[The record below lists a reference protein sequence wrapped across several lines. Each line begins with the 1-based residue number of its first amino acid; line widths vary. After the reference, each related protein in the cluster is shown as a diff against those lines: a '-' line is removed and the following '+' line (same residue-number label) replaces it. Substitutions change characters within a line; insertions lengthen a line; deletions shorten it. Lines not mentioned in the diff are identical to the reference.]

1 MNGRRAGVRDWRRPV
16 LAGAVSVITV
26 GVLAVC
32 QVAVSQLA
40 AAGEIRVNQVGYAKT
55 DVKRAVLMSEVAD
68 LSADTRFTVEDAD
81 GKTVLKGTVGKP
93 GPGWNDGFRGTYILD
108 FSKLSAPGVYRVRVA
123 GKDPS
128 VSPRITIGDSTALY
142 GPLVDNAIAF
152 YRAQRDGPDVDPA
165 ILDRKPSH
173 LADARAKAFAPPRY
187 KGYRLVE
194 KLDPVGGS
202 RDVAGGWFDAGDYLK
217 FVATASFVDTALYL
231 AARDRGPW
239 PRLLDEATFGSD
251 WLLKMWDDDTRT
263 LFYQVGIG
271 DGGVGIIG
279 DHELWRLPQADDALK
294 VKPGDAAYYVKFRP
308 ALRAG
313 APGSPISPNLAGRL
327 ASSFALCASLGRKAD
342 RARCAAAAEHVY
354 ALADRKPK
362 ALLAASPHDYY
373 PEDNFA
379 DDLELGAVELH
390 FLAKA
395 GGTEKS
401 AAFYLREAAHWARV
415 HLDGGSSGWQTLDM
429 FDVGPL
435 AHLELIRTLEEAG
448 DPGGLEVTRAELA
461 KDVENQLKRAESQ
474 ADRDPF
480 RSGWAYAPKGWDH
493 VQHLVGLTVTAMLF
507 DEQTGKNRFAAL
519 ARDQRDWLLG
529 RNAWGT
535 SFVVGAGTTFPRCL
549 HHQIANL
556 AGNLAGKPPLLLGA
570 VVAGPGDAAEVEV
583 SDPSDEQR
591 RCPTDGKNRF
601 RTFDGAKVRY
611 VDDTTSW
618 ATSEPAIDYV
628 ALTVILFAAFAD

>member
-1 MNGRRAGVRDWRRPV
+1 VNGRRARLRGVRIPALTGAIV
-16 LAGAVSVITV
+16 ASLACQIAV
-26 GVLAVC
+26 
-32 QVAVSQLA
+32 
-40 AAGEIRVNQVGYAKT
+40 AGEIRVNQVGYRSDDAKIAT
-55 DVKRAVLMSEVAD
+55 LMSRKAA
-68 LSADTRFTVEDAD
+68 LPADTRFTVEDAD
-81 GKTVLKGTVGKP
+81 GKTVLKARIGKA
-93 GPGWNDGFRGTYILD
+93 GAGWNETFVATYQLD
-108 FSKLSAPGVYRVRVA
+108 FSDLEKPGTYRLRIA
-123 GKDPS
+123 GADPS
-128 VSPRITIGDSTALY
+128 LSPEFRVGNGAALY
-142 GPLVDNAIAF
+142 GPLADNAVAF
-152 YRAQRDGPDVDPA
+152 YRAQRDGANVDPD
-165 ILDRKPSH
+165 ILARKPSH
-173 LADARAKAFAPPRY
+173 LEDAKAKAFAPPRY

-202 RDVAGGWFDAGDYLK
+202 RDVSGGWFDAGDYLK

-231 AARDRGPW
+231 AVRDRGAVPG
-239 PRLLDEATFGSD
+239 LAEEAAFGSD
-251 WLLKMWDDDTRT
+251 WLMKMWDDDTRK

-279 DHELWRLPQADDALK
+279 DHELWRLPQADDKLK
-294 VKPGDAAYYVKFRP
+294 VKPGDEAYFVKFRP

-313 APGSPISPNLAGRL
+313 KPGSPISPNLAGRL
-327 ASSFALCASLGRKAD
+327 ASSFALCATVGRGAD
-342 RARCAAAAEHVY
+342 RETCAAAAEHVY

-435 AHLELIRTLEEAG
+435 AHLELMRALEEAG

-570 VVAGPGDAAEVEV
+570 VVAGPGDASEIEV
-583 SDPSDEQR
+583 SEASGDQR
-591 RCPTDGKNRF
+591 DCPVDGKNRF
-601 RTFDGAKVRY
+601 RAFDTAKVRY

-628 ALTVILFAAFAD
+628 ALTVILFAALAE

>member
-1 MNGRRAGVRDWRRPV
+1 MMHDRVRGGRTPALTGAVIAL
-16 LAGAVSVITV
+16 LAG
-26 GVLAVC
+26 
-32 QVAVSQLA
+32 QA
-40 AAGEIRVNQVGYAKT
+40 AAGEIRVNQVGYRA
-55 DVKRAVLMSEVAD
+55 DEPKRATLMSREAD
-68 LSADTRFTVEDAD
+68 LPADTRFTVEDGD
-81 GKTVLKGTVGKP
+81 GKTVLKGRIGKA
-93 GPGWNDGFRGTYILD
+93 GGGWNATFAATYQLD
-108 FSKLSAPGVYRVRVA
+108 FSELAKPGTYRLRVA
-123 GKDPS
+123 GADPS
-128 VSPRITIGDSTALY
+128 LSPEFRVGDGAALY
-142 GPLVDNAIAF
+142 GPLADNAVAF
-152 YRAQRDGPDVDPA
+152 YRAQRDGADVDPD
-165 ILDRKPSH
+165 ILARKPSH
-173 LADARAKAFAPPRY
+173 LEDAKAKAFAPPRY

-194 KLDPVGGS
+194 KLEPVGGS
-202 RDVAGGWFDAGDYLK
+202 RDVSGGWFDAGDYLK

-231 AARDRGPW
+231 AVRDRGPVQE
-239 PRLLDEATFGSD
+239 LAAEAAFGSD

-279 DHELWRLPQADDALK
+279 DHELWRLPQADDKLK

-313 APGSPISPNLAGRL
+313 KPGSPISPNLAGRL
-327 ASSFALCASLGRKAD
+327 ASSFALCAIVGPEAD
-342 RARCAAAAEHVY
+342 RAACAAAAEHVY

-401 AAFYLREAAHWARV
+401 AAFYLREAAHWARI

-435 AHLELIRTLEEAG
+435 AHLELMRALEEAG
-448 DPGGLEVTRAELA
+448 DPGGLAVTRAELS
-461 KDVENQLKRAESQ
+461 KDVENQLKRAEKL

-507 DEQTGKNRFAAL
+507 DERTGKQRFAAL
-519 ARDQRDWLLG
+519 AQDQRDWLLG

-583 SDPSDEQR
+583 SDPSEEQR
-591 RCPTDGKNRF
+591 RCPADGKNRF
-601 RTFDGAKVRY
+601 RKFDGAKVRY

-628 ALTVILFAAFAD
+628 ALTVILFAALAD

>member
-1 MNGRRAGVRDWRRPV
+1 MMHNRGPGGRTPALTGAVMTL
-16 LAGAVSVITV
+16 LAG
-26 GVLAVC
+26 
-32 QVAVSQLA
+32 QA
-40 AAGEIRVNQVGYAKT
+40 AAGEIRVNQVGYRT
-55 DVKRAVLMSEVAD
+55 DEPKRATLMSREAD
-68 LSADTRFTVEDAD
+68 LPADTRFTVEDAD
-81 GKTVLKGTVGKP
+81 GKTVLKGRIGKP
-93 GPGWNDGFRGTYILD
+93 GDGWNGTYRATHQLD
-108 FSKLSAPGVYRVRVA
+108 FSDLVKPGRYRLRVA
-123 GKDPS
+123 GADPA
-128 VSPRITIGDSTALY
+128 VSPEFRIGEGAALY
-142 GPLVDNAIAF
+142 GPLADNAVAF
-152 YRAQRDGPDVDPA
+152 YRAQRDGADVDPD

-173 LADARAKAFAPPRY
+173 LQDAKAKAYAPPRY
-187 KGYRLVE
+187 EGYRLVE
-194 KLDPVGGS
+194 KLEPVGGT

-231 AARDRGPW
+231 AVRDRGPV
-239 PRLLDEATFGSD
+239 PGLAEEAAFGSE
-251 WLLKMWDDDTRT
+251 WLMKMWDDDTRT

-271 DGGVGIIG
+271 DGGVGFIG
-279 DHELWRLPQADDALK
+279 DHEMWRLPQADDKLK
-294 VKPGDAAYYVKFRP
+294 VKPGDAEYYVKFRP

-313 APGSPISPNLAGRL
+313 KPGSPISPNLAGRL
-327 ASSFALCASLGRKAD
+327 ASSFALCATVGRKAD
-342 RARCAAAAEHVY
+342 RERCSAAAEHVY

-395 GGTEKS
+395 GGTDKS
-401 AAFYLREAAHWARV
+401 ADFYLREAARWARV
-415 HLDGGSSGWQTLDM
+415 HIDGGSSTWQTLDM

-435 AHLELIRTLEEAG
+435 AHLELMRALEEAG
-448 DPGGLEVTRAELA
+448 DPDGLAVTRAELS
-461 KDVENQLKRAESQ
+461 KDVENQLKRAEKQ
-474 ADRDPF
+474 ADGDPF

-493 VQHLVGLTVTAMLF
+493 VQHLVGLAVTAMLF
-507 DEQTGKNRFAAL
+507 DEQSGKRRFAAL
-519 ARDQRDWLLG
+519 AQDQRDWLLG

-556 AGNLAGKPPLLLGA
+556 AGSLKGRTPLLLGA
-570 VVAGPGDAAEVEV
+570 VVSGPGDAREIEV

-591 RCPTDGKNRF
+591 ACPVDGRGRF
-601 RTFDGAKVRY
+601 GKFDGAKVRY

-618 ATSEPAIDYV
+618 STSEPAIDYV